1 MTVCYLEVDDEIT
14 TAIGR
19 IRAVEDGEAVIV
31 VPPGSRI
38 ATSRIN
44 FKLLAREGHERR
56 LNVVA
61 VSDEPAVRALAI
73 SAGLPTYDSLVAAEQ
88 ALANFR
94 EQDRKLA
101 ERTGRA
107 PGEAASAKPPGR
119 PVAAETLV
127 LPGLLVDAENVEGRP
142 RTETQTLA
150 AAPATP
156 AEKAEQ
162 TGAGAARLPGVEER
176 APARR
181 RSRPR
186 SIPLAPLAVLALLA
200 LLVAGIAYGAYLFL
214 PTATIVV
221 RPVTTQLAPAPLAVV
236 ADPGVAVVDV
246 AEGVVPAQ
254 RIDLP
259 ILVSGAFPSSGVD
272 VRQTR
277 ASGTVRFQSENT
289 LNDVPIPTDT
299 LVSTADGVEFVTQ
312 ESVTVERASFASG
325 PTTVEVEVRAVR
337 VGPRGNVEAGAIT
350 ELPPALAQQLITVGN
365 LRPTTGGRRIE
376 EGVVTQEDYDEA
388 VAALTD
394 RLDAALTAK
403 LVDPQSIPRGLTAYS
418 ETARI
423 ADTTPEPQESAVV
436 GNVTP
441 TFSLTLRATGS
452 VIAVNEA
459 LVGEVAAAQLRDQLP
474 AGEQIVGDEVSTSH
488 ARGQVS
494 QGLINYEVSASAMV
508 YDAPDAPD
516 LIAAVRGKTVSEA
529 EAILSRYGMVE
540 ISMWPEFVDRLPDQ
554 NTRISLT
561 IAPPSAGT

>member
-1 MTVCYLEVDDEIT
+1 VTVCYLEVDDEIT

-73 SAGLPTYDSLVAAEQ
+73 SAGLPTYDSLGAAEQ

-107 PGEAASAKPPGR
+107 PGEAAPARPPGR

-127 LPGLLVDAENVEGRP
+127 LPGLLVEAENVEGRP

-162 TGAGAARLPGVEER
+162 TGAGPARLPGVEER

-200 LLVAGIAYGAYLFL
+200 LLGAGIAYGAYLFL
-214 PTATIVV
+214 PTATIVL
-221 RPVTTQLAPAPLAVV
+221 RPVTTQLAPEPAAVV

-246 AEGVVPAQ
+246 VEGVVPAQ

-272 VRQTR
+272 VRETR
-277 ASGTVRFQSENT
+277 ASGTVRFRSENT
-289 LNDVPIPTDT
+289 LNDVPIPADT
-299 LVSTADGVEFVTQ
+299 LVSTAEGVEFVTQ
-312 ESVTVERASFASG
+312 ETVTVERAAFASG
-325 PTTVEVEVRAVR
+325 PTTVDVEVRAVR

-350 ELPPALAQQLITVGN
+350 ELPPALAQQLITVRN
-365 LRPTTGGRRIE
+365 PRPTTGGRRIE

-388 VAALTD
+388 VAALTE

-403 LVDPQSIPRGLTAYS
+403 LVAPQSIPRGLTAYS

-423 ADTTPEPQESAVV
+423 ADTMPEPQESAVV

-441 TFSLTLRATGS
+441 TFSLTLRATGN

-474 AGEQIVGDEVSTSH
+474 AGKQIVGDEVSTSH

-554 NTRISLT
+554 NTRISVT